1 MNVPAM
7 KIYILDAFHKAGVDY
22 AAKHAEVVRWDDPRV
37 KNWVE
42 DADAVMVRMTPLRAA
57 DIARAK
63 KLKIICKQG
72 VGVDTIDLEAAK
84 AKGIPVSRT
93 PGVNSEAVA
102 ELALALGLAAT
113 RRVGELDRLVRAGAK
128 IERPKFLGIEMLEKT
143 VGVVGFGNI
152 GSRVAH
158 KWRSAFNARI
168 VAYDP
173 YKSDLPCQQ
182 FSQLEKML
190 PEVDLLTLH
199 TPLTA
204 ETRHMIGKRELAL
217 MKPTA
222 VVVNAS
228 RGGVID
234 EAALYDALKSGRLF
248 GAGLD
253 VWEVE
258 PPPKDHPLL
267 QLPNVVATPH
277 AAGGTF
283 DTQERSSL
291 QVAQQVVE
299 VLQGKAAR
307 NRVA

>member
-1 MNVPAM
+1 
-7 KIYILDAFHKAGVDY
+7 
-22 AAKHAEVVRWDDPRV
+22 
-37 KNWVE
+37 
-42 DADAVMVRMTPLRAA
+42 MVRMTPIRAA

-63 KLKIICKQG
+63 KLRIICKQG

-113 RRVGELDRLVRAGAK
+113 RRVGG
-128 IERPKFLGIEMLEKT
+128 
-143 VGVVGFGNI
+143 GNI

-173 YKSDLPCQQ
+173 YVSNLPFEQESSLEDL
-182 FSQLEKML
+182 L
-190 PEVDLLTLH
+190 PQADLLTLH
-199 TPLTA
+199 VPLTD
-204 ETRHMIGKRELAL
+204 ETRHMIGSRELSR

-222 VVVNAS
+222 GRVNTP

-234 EAALYDALKSGRLF
+234 EGALYEALKAGRLF

-277 AAGGTF
+277 AAGGTEE
-283 DTQERSSL
+283 TQIRSAL

-299 VLQGKAAR
+299 VLQGKPAR
-307 NRVA
+307 NRVP

>member
-1 MNVPAM
+1 M
-7 KIYILDAFHKAGVDY
+7 KIYILDAFHRAGVDY
-22 AAKHAEVVRWDDPRV
+22 AAQHAEVVRWDDPRV
-37 KNWVE
+37 GNWAE
-42 DADAVMVRMTPLRAA
+42 DADGVMVRMTPIRAA
-57 DIARAK
+57 DLARAK
-63 KLKIICKQG
+63 KLRIICKQG

-84 AKGIPVSRT
+84 ARGIPVSRT

-102 ELALALGLAAT
+102 ELALALGLAAA
-113 RRVGELDRLVRAGAK
+113 RRVGELDRLLRAGAK
-128 IERPKFLGIEMLEKT
+128 IERLKLLGVEMLEKT
-143 VGVVGFGNI
+143 VGVVGCGNI

-158 KWRSAFNARI
+158 KWQRAFNARI

-173 YKSDLPCQQ
+173 YVSNLPFERKSSLEDL
-182 FSQLEKML
+182 L
-190 PEVDLLTLH
+190 PEADLLTLH
-199 TPLTA
+199 VPLTD
-204 ETRHMIGKRELAL
+204 ETRHMIGRRELAR

-222 VVVNAS
+222 VLVNTS

-234 EAALYDALKSGRLF
+234 EAALYEALNAGRLF

-267 QLPNVVATPH
+267 QLPSVVATPH
-277 AAGGTF
+277 AAGGTEE
-283 DTQERSSL
+283 TQIRSAL

-299 VLQGKAAR
+299 VLQGKPAR